1 MEILKEIAN
10 VSGKSG
16 LYRIIKPGRAG
27 VIVESLDAR
36 KEKTMI
42 GATARVS
49 VLKDVSI
56 FTEGAQE
63 SVPIADVFRKIRETH
78 GEKVELDLKEASDKD
93 MIEFLDEVLPDFDRS
108 RVYVSDIKKI
118 VNWYNSISE
127 HFPEAFAEVEEPEEN
142 VETADVADEK
152 ASEGEKS

>member
-27 VIVESLDAR
+27 VIVESLDGK

-56 FTEGAQE
+56 FTDGAQD
-63 SVPIADVFRKIRETH
+63 SVPIADVFRKIREAH

-93 MIEFLDEVLPDFDRS
+93 LIEFLDAVLPDFDRS

-118 VNWYNSISE
+118 INWYNSLSE
-127 HFPEAFAEVEEPEEN
+127 HFPEAFDEAAESDEEGSTVDAKEEENSEVEKE
-142 VETADVADEK
+142 
-152 ASEGEKS
+152 